1 MVHATYADHVSGS
14 LSQQLKETT
23 MRLLSESTAARAS
36 APGVRNAL
44 TILLIFDL
52 AYFINAMD
60 RQVFPVI
67 LPDVRDALGVTSSQ
81 VGLLA
86 TIFTLGMGL
95 AGIPAGYLT
104 DRWGRKNMILA
115 GLVVFSV
122 TTALQAVAFGWF
134 DMAAYRVISGIGEGV
149 QNAALFAAAG
159 SYFHRNRGLAIGTL
173 SAAYGVGAF
182 TGPAVGQLLVE
193 LTGRWQTPLLVFGAC
208 GLVVFIVVAVGVPR
222 AAAEYGANTETADRA
237 EEMVVVVSDRLFNRA
252 VVCAAIAAAGAGF
265 ALNAWLGLYP
275 TFLRTSHGFTPSQAS
290 LTASMFGIGA
300 LAAIFAGY
308 LADRISQ
315 RLLNVIG
322 LAGLMVTGVLIFA
335 TSTPQSVQMVLTLLM
350 GVSFTGVI
358 YTNTSALLQRSV
370 APALVGRAQ
379 GVFLASLYIPASV
392 SGYVFA
398 GLVDSVGWTVG
409 GIVVIVV
416 PCVIGLLGM
425 AALGPHTTSVIRA

>member
-1 MVHATYADHVSGS
+1 MRPLAEPAAPPVPPLGGS
-14 LSQQLKETT
+14 
-23 MRLLSESTAARAS
+23 RI
-36 APGVRNAL
+36 RNGL
-44 TILLIFDL
+44 TILLILDL

-67 LPDVRDALGVTSSQ
+67 LPDVREALGVTSSQ

-115 GLVVFSV
+115 GLVLFSV
-122 TTALQAVAFGWF
+122 TTALQAVAVSWF
-134 DMAAYRVISGIGEGV
+134 DMAAYRVVSGIGEGI

-173 SAAYGVGAF
+173 AAAYGVGAF

-193 LTGRWQTPLLVFGAC
+193 VTGRWQTPLMVFGLF
-208 GLVVFIVVAVGVPR
+208 GVVVVVVVAFGVPR
-222 AAAEYGANTETADRA
+222 AAAEYGADTKDVARA
-237 EEMVVVVSDRLFNRA
+237 GEMGVVASDRLFNRA
-252 VVCAAIAAAGAGF
+252 VVCAAVAAAGAGF

-275 TFLRTSHGFTPSQAS
+275 TFLRTAHGFTPSQAS
-290 LTASMFGIGA
+290 VTASMFGVGA
-300 LAAIFAGY
+300 LAAIFGGY
-308 LADRISQ
+308 LADRTSQ
-315 RLLNVIG
+315 RMLNVIG
-322 LAGLMVTGVLIFA
+322 LTGLMVTGVVIFS
-335 TSTPQSVQMVLTLLM
+335 TSAPQGVQMLLTLFM

-358 YTNTSALLQRSV
+358 YTNTSALMQRNV

-398 GLVDSVGWTVG
+398 RLVDVVGWTAG
-409 GIVVIVV
+409 GALVIVI
-416 PCVIGLLGM
+416 PCVTGLLGM
-425 AALGPHTTSVIRA
+425 AALGRPRPVTALQA

>member
-1 MVHATYADHVSGS
+1 MRPLADPAAPPIP
-14 LSQQLKETT
+14 
-23 MRLLSESTAARAS
+23 RLAGPRI
-36 APGVRNAL
+36 RNGLA
-44 TILLIFDL
+44 ILLILDL

-67 LPDVRDALGVTSSQ
+67 LPDVREALGVTSSQ

-115 GLVVFSV
+115 GLVLFSV
-122 TTALQAVAFGWF
+122 TTALQAVAVTWF
-134 DMAAYRVISGIGEGV
+134 DMAAYRVVSGIGEGI

-173 SAAYGVGAF
+173 AAAYGVGAF

-193 LTGRWQTPLLVFGAC
+193 LTGRWQTPLLVFGLC
-208 GLVVFIVVAVGVPR
+208 GVVVFVAVAFGVPR
-222 AAAEYGANTETADRA
+222 AAAEYGADTKDVARA
-237 EEMVVVVSDRLFNRA
+237 GEMGVVASDRLFNRA
-252 VVCAAIAAAGAGF
+252 VVCAAVAAAGAGF

-275 TFLRTSHGFTPSQAS
+275 TFLRTAHGFTPSQAS
-290 LTASMFGIGA
+290 VTASMFGVGA
-300 LAAIFAGY
+300 LAAIFGGY
-308 LADRISQ
+308 LADRTSQ
-315 RLLNVIG
+315 RMLNVIG
-322 LAGLMVTGVLIFA
+322 LTGLMVTGVLIFS
-335 TSTPQSVQMVLTLLM
+335 TSAPQGVQMLLTLFM

-358 YTNTSALLQRSV
+358 YTNTSALMQRNV

-398 GLVDSVGWTVG
+398 RLVDAVGWTTG
-409 GIVVIVV
+409 GALVIVI

-425 AALGPHTTSVIRA
+425 AALGGRRRR

>member
-1 MVHATYADHVSGS
+1 MRPLADPAAPP
-14 LSQQLKETT
+14 TP
-23 MRLLSESTAARAS
+23 RLAGPRI
-36 APGVRNAL
+36 RNGLA
-44 TILLIFDL
+44 ILLILDL

-67 LPDVRDALGVTSSQ
+67 LPDVREALGVTSSQ

-104 DRWGRKNMILA
+104 DRWGRKNMILG
-115 GLVVFSV
+115 GLVLFSV
-122 TTALQAVAFGWF
+122 TTALQAVAVTWF

-173 SAAYGVGAF
+173 AAAYGVGAF
-182 TGPAVGQLLVE
+182 TGPAVGQLLVD
-193 LTGRWQTPLLVFGAC
+193 LTGRWQTPLLVFGLFGA
-208 GLVVFIVVAVGVPR
+208 VVVVAVAFGVPR
-222 AAAEYGANTETADRA
+222 EAAEYGADTKDVARA
-237 EEMVVVVSDRLFNRA
+237 GEMGVVASDRLFNRA

-275 TFLRTSHGFTPSQAS
+275 TFLRTAHGFTPSQAS
-290 LTASMFGIGA
+290 VTASMFGVGA
-300 LAAIFAGY
+300 LAAIFGGY
-308 LADRISQ
+308 LADRTSQ
-315 RLLNVIG
+315 RMLNVIG
-322 LAGLMVTGVLIFA
+322 LTGLMVTGVLIFS
-335 TSTPQSVQMVLTLLM
+335 TSASQGVQMLLTLFM

-358 YTNTSALLQRSV
+358 YTNTSALMQRNV

-398 GLVDSVGWTVG
+398 RLVDVVGWTVG
-409 GIVVIVV
+409 GALVIVI
-416 PCVIGLLGM
+416 PCVTGLLGM
-425 AALGPHTTSVIRA
+425 AALGRPRPTALQA

>member
-1 MVHATYADHVSGS
+1 
-14 LSQQLKETT
+14 
-23 MRLLSESTAARAS
+23 MRPTAEPA
-36 APGVRNAL
+36 APPIPPLAGPRIRNGL
-44 TILLIFDL
+44 TILLILDL
-52 AYFINAMD
+52 AYFLNAMD

-67 LPDVRDALGVTSSQ
+67 LPDVREALGVTSSQ

-115 GLVVFSV
+115 GLVLFSV
-122 TTALQAVAFGWF
+122 TTALQAVAVSWF
-134 DMAAYRVISGIGEGV
+134 DMAAYRVISGIGEGI

-173 SAAYGVGAF
+173 AAAYGIGAF

-193 LTGRWQTPLLVFGAC
+193 VTGRWQTPLMVFGVF
-208 GLVVFIVVAVGVPR
+208 GVVVFIAVAFGVPR
-222 AAAEYGANTETADRA
+222 AAAEYGADTKDVARA
-237 EEMVVVVSDRLFNRA
+237 GEMGVVASDRLFNRA
-252 VVCAAIAAAGAGF
+252 VVCAAVAAAGAGF

-275 TFLRTSHGFTPSQAS
+275 TFLRTAHGFTPSQAS
-290 LTASMFGIGA
+290 VTASMFGVGA
-300 LAAIFAGY
+300 LAAIFGGY
-308 LADRISQ
+308 LADRTSQ
-315 RLLNVIG
+315 RMLNVIG
-322 LAGLMVTGVLIFA
+322 LSGLMVTGVLIFS
-335 TSTPQSVQMVLTLLM
+335 TSAPQGMQMLLTLFM

-358 YTNTSALLQRSV
+358 YTNTSALMQRNV

-398 GLVDSVGWTVG
+398 RLVDVVGWTAG
-409 GIVVIVV
+409 GALVIVI
-416 PCVIGLLGM
+416 PCVTGLLGM
-425 AALGPHTTSVIRA
+425 AALGRPRPVAAVQA

>member
-1 MVHATYADHVSGS
+1 
-14 LSQQLKETT
+14 
-23 MRLLSESTAARAS
+23 MRPTAEPA
-36 APGVRNAL
+36 APPIPPLAGPRIRNGL
-44 TILLIFDL
+44 TILLILDL
-52 AYFINAMD
+52 AYFLNAMD

-67 LPDVRDALGVTSSQ
+67 LPDVREALGVTSSQ

-115 GLVVFSV
+115 GLVLFSV
-122 TTALQAVAFGWF
+122 TTALQAVAVSWF
-134 DMAAYRVISGIGEGV
+134 DMAAYRVISGIGEGI

-173 SAAYGVGAF
+173 AAAYGIGAF

-193 LTGRWQTPLLVFGAC
+193 VTGRWQTPLLVFGVFGA
-208 GLVVFIVVAVGVPR
+208 VVFIAVAFGVPR
-222 AAAEYGANTETADRA
+222 AAAEYGADTKDVARA
-237 EEMVVVVSDRLFNRA
+237 GEMGVVASDRLFNRA
-252 VVCAAIAAAGAGF
+252 VVCAAVAAAGAGF

-275 TFLRTSHGFTPSQAS
+275 TFLRTAHGFTPSQAS
-290 LTASMFGIGA
+290 VTASMFGVGA
-300 LAAIFAGY
+300 LAAIFGGY
-308 LADRISQ
+308 LADRTSQ
-315 RLLNVIG
+315 RMLNVIG
-322 LAGLMVTGVLIFA
+322 LTGLMVTGVLIFS
-335 TSTPQSVQMVLTLLM
+335 TSAPQGVQMLLTLFM

-358 YTNTSALLQRSV
+358 YTNTSALMQRNV

-398 GLVDSVGWTVG
+398 RLVDVVGWTAG
-409 GIVVIVV
+409 GALVIVI
-416 PCVIGLLGM
+416 PCVTGLLGI
-425 AALGPHTTSVIRA
+425 AALGRPRPVAAVQA

>member
-1 MVHATYADHVSGS
+1 MRPPAELAAPPISPLAGSGI
-14 LSQQLKETT
+14 
-23 MRLLSESTAARAS
+23 
-36 APGVRNAL
+36 RNGL
-44 TILLIFDL
+44 TILLILDL
-52 AYFINAMD
+52 AYFLNAMD

-67 LPDVRDALGVTSSQ
+67 LPDVREALGVTSSQ

-115 GLVVFSV
+115 GLILFSV
-122 TTALQAVAFGWF
+122 TTALQAVAVNWF

-173 SAAYGVGAF
+173 AAAYGAGAF

-193 LTGRWQTPLLVFGAC
+193 LTGRWQTPLVVFGVF
-208 GLVVFIVVAVGVPR
+208 GVVVFVAVAFGVPR
-222 AAAEYGANTETADRA
+222 AVAEYGADTKDAVSA
-237 EEMVVVVSDRLFNRA
+237 GEMGVVASDRLFNRA

-275 TFLRTSHGFTPSQAS
+275 TFLRTAHGFTPAQAS
-290 LTASMFGIGA
+290 VTASMFGVGA
-300 LAAIFAGY
+300 LAAIFGGY
-308 LADRISQ
+308 LADRTSQ
-315 RLLNVIG
+315 RMLNVIG
-322 LAGLMVTGVLIFA
+322 LTGLMVTGVLIFS
-335 TSTPQSVQMVLTLLM
+335 TSAPQGVHMLLTLFM

-358 YTNTSALLQRSV
+358 YTNTSALMQRNV

-398 GLVDSVGWTVG
+398 RLVDVVGWTIG
-409 GIVVIVV
+409 GALVIVI
-416 PCVIGLLGM
+416 PCVTGLLGM
-425 AALGPHTTSVIRA
+425 AALGRPRPVEHV

>member
-1 MVHATYADHVSGS
+1 
-14 LSQQLKETT
+14 
-23 MRLLSESTAARAS
+23 MRPTAQPA
-36 APGVRNAL
+36 APPIPPLAGPRIRNGL
-44 TILLIFDL
+44 TILLILDL
-52 AYFINAMD
+52 AYFLNAMD

-67 LPDVRDALGVTSSQ
+67 LPDVREALGVTSSQ

-115 GLVVFSV
+115 GLVLFSV
-122 TTALQAVAFGWF
+122 TTALQAVAVSWF
-134 DMAAYRVISGIGEGV
+134 DMAAYRVISGIGEGI

-173 SAAYGVGAF
+173 AAAYGIGAF

-193 LTGRWQTPLLVFGAC
+193 VTGRWQTPLLVFGVFGA
-208 GLVVFIVVAVGVPR
+208 VVFIAVAFGVPR
-222 AAAEYGANTETADRA
+222 AAAEYGADTKDVARA
-237 EEMVVVVSDRLFNRA
+237 GEMGVVASDRLFNRA
-252 VVCAAIAAAGAGF
+252 VVCAAVAAAGAGF

-275 TFLRTSHGFTPSQAS
+275 TFLRTAHGFTPSQAS
-290 LTASMFGIGA
+290 VTASMFGVGA
-300 LAAIFAGY
+300 LAAIFGGY
-308 LADRISQ
+308 LADRTSQ
-315 RLLNVIG
+315 RMLNVIG
-322 LAGLMVTGVLIFA
+322 LTGLMVTGVLIFS
-335 TSTPQSVQMVLTLLM
+335 TSAPQGVQMLLTLFM

-358 YTNTSALLQRSV
+358 YTNTSALMQRNV

-398 GLVDSVGWTVG
+398 RLVDVVGWTAG
-409 GIVVIVV
+409 GALVIVI
-416 PCVIGLLGM
+416 PCVTGLLGM
-425 AALGPHTTSVIRA
+425 AALGRPRPVAAVQA

>member
-1 MVHATYADHVSGS
+1 
-14 LSQQLKETT
+14 
-23 MRLLSESTAARAS
+23 MRPTAQPA
-36 APGVRNAL
+36 APPIPPLAGPRIRNGL
-44 TILLIFDL
+44 TILLILDL
-52 AYFINAMD
+52 AYFLNAMD

-67 LPDVRDALGVTSSQ
+67 LPDVREALGVTSSQ

-115 GLVVFSV
+115 GLVLFSV
-122 TTALQAVAFGWF
+122 TTALQAVAVSWF
-134 DMAAYRVISGIGEGV
+134 DMAAYRVISGIGEGI

-173 SAAYGVGAF
+173 AAAYGIGAF

-193 LTGRWQTPLLVFGAC
+193 VTGRWQTPLLVFGVFGA
-208 GLVVFIVVAVGVPR
+208 VVFIAVAFGVPR
-222 AAAEYGANTETADRA
+222 AAAEYGADTKDVARA
-237 EEMVVVVSDRLFNRA
+237 GEMGVVASDRLFNRA
-252 VVCAAIAAAGAGF
+252 VVCAAVAAAGAGF

-275 TFLRTSHGFTPSQAS
+275 TFLRTAHGFTPSQAS
-290 LTASMFGIGA
+290 VTASMFGVGA
-300 LAAIFAGY
+300 LAAIFGGY
-308 LADRISQ
+308 LADRTSQ
-315 RLLNVIG
+315 RMLNVIG
-322 LAGLMVTGVLIFA
+322 LTGLMVTGVLIFS
-335 TSTPQSVQMVLTLLM
+335 TSAPQGVQMLLTLFM

-358 YTNTSALLQRSV
+358 YTNTSALMQRNV

-398 GLVDSVGWTVG
+398 RLVDVVGWTAG
-409 GIVVIVV
+409 GALVIVI
-416 PCVIGLLGM
+416 PCVTGLLGI
-425 AALGPHTTSVIRA
+425 AALGRPRPVAAVQA

>member
-1 MVHATYADHVSGS
+1 
-14 LSQQLKETT
+14 
-23 MRLLSESTAARAS
+23 MRPTAEPA
-36 APGVRNAL
+36 APPIPPLAGPRIRNGL
-44 TILLIFDL
+44 TILLILDL
-52 AYFINAMD
+52 AYFLNAMD

-67 LPDVRDALGVTSSQ
+67 LPDVREALGVTSSQ

-115 GLVVFSV
+115 GLVLFSV
-122 TTALQAVAFGWF
+122 TTALQAVAVSWF
-134 DMAAYRVISGIGEGV
+134 DMAAYRVISGIGEGI

-173 SAAYGVGAF
+173 AAAYGIGAF

-193 LTGRWQTPLLVFGAC
+193 VTGRWQTPLLVFGVFGA
-208 GLVVFIVVAVGVPR
+208 VVFIAVAFGVPR
-222 AAAEYGANTETADRA
+222 AAAEYGADTKDVARA
-237 EEMVVVVSDRLFNRA
+237 GEMGVVASDRLFNRA
-252 VVCAAIAAAGAGF
+252 VVCAAVAAAGAGF

-275 TFLRTSHGFTPSQAS
+275 TFLRTAHGFTPSQAS
-290 LTASMFGIGA
+290 VTASMFGVGA
-300 LAAIFAGY
+300 LAAIFGGY
-308 LADRISQ
+308 LADRTSQ
-315 RLLNVIG
+315 RILNVIG
-322 LAGLMVTGVLIFA
+322 LTGLMVTGVLIFS
-335 TSTPQSVQMVLTLLM
+335 TSAPQGVQMLLTLFM

-358 YTNTSALLQRSV
+358 YTNTSALMQRNV

-398 GLVDSVGWTVG
+398 RLVDVVGWTAG
-409 GIVVIVV
+409 GALVIVI
-416 PCVIGLLGM
+416 PCVTGLLGM
-425 AALGPHTTSVIRA
+425 AALGRPRQVAALQA

>member
-1 MVHATYADHVSGS
+1 
-14 LSQQLKETT
+14 
-23 MRLLSESTAARAS
+23 MRPTAQPA
-36 APGVRNAL
+36 APPIPPLAGPRIRNGL
-44 TILLIFDL
+44 TILLILDL
-52 AYFINAMD
+52 AYFLNAMD

-67 LPDVRDALGVTSSQ
+67 LPDVREALGVTSSQ

-115 GLVVFSV
+115 GLVLFSV
-122 TTALQAVAFGWF
+122 TTALQAVAVSWF
-134 DMAAYRVISGIGEGV
+134 DMAAYRVISGIGEGI

-173 SAAYGVGAF
+173 AAAYGVGAF

-193 LTGRWQTPLLVFGAC
+193 VTGRWQTPLMVFGVF
-208 GLVVFIVVAVGVPR
+208 GVVVFIAVAFGVPR
-222 AAAEYGANTETADRA
+222 AAAEYGADTMDVARA
-237 EEMVVVVSDRLFNRA
+237 GEMGVVASDRLFNRA
-252 VVCAAIAAAGAGF
+252 VVCAAVTAAGAGF

-275 TFLRTSHGFTPSQAS
+275 TFLRTAHGFTPSQAS
-290 LTASMFGIGA
+290 VTASMFGVGA
-300 LAAIFAGY
+300 LAAIFGGY
-308 LADRISQ
+308 LADRTSQ
-315 RLLNVIG
+315 RMLNVIG
-322 LAGLMVTGVLIFA
+322 LSGLMVTGVLIFS
-335 TSTPQSVQMVLTLLM
+335 TSAPQGMQMLLTLFM

-358 YTNTSALLQRSV
+358 YTNTSALMQRNV

-398 GLVDSVGWTVG
+398 RLVDVVGWTAG
-409 GIVVIVV
+409 GALVIVI
-416 PCVIGLLGM
+416 PCVTGLLGM
-425 AALGPHTTSVIRA
+425 AALGRPRQVAVLQA

>member
-1 MVHATYADHVSGS
+1 
-14 LSQQLKETT
+14 
-23 MRLLSESTAARAS
+23 MRPTAEPA
-36 APGVRNAL
+36 APPIPPLAGPRIRNGL
-44 TILLIFDL
+44 TILLILDL
-52 AYFINAMD
+52 AYFLNAMD

-67 LPDVRDALGVTSSQ
+67 LPDVREALGVTSSQ

-115 GLVVFSV
+115 GLVLFSV
-122 TTALQAVAFGWF
+122 TTALQAVAVSWF
-134 DMAAYRVISGIGEGV
+134 DMAAYRVISGIGEGI

-173 SAAYGVGAF
+173 AAAYGVGAF

-193 LTGRWQTPLLVFGAC
+193 VTGRWQTPLLVFGVFGA
-208 GLVVFIVVAVGVPR
+208 VVFIAVAFGVPR
-222 AAAEYGANTETADRA
+222 AAAEYGADTKDVARA
-237 EEMVVVVSDRLFNRA
+237 GEMGVVASDRLFNRA
-252 VVCAAIAAAGAGF
+252 VVCAAVAAAGAGF

-275 TFLRTSHGFTPSQAS
+275 TFLRTAHGFTPSQAS
-290 LTASMFGIGA
+290 VTASMFGVGA
-300 LAAIFAGY
+300 LAAIFGGY
-308 LADRISQ
+308 LADRTSQ
-315 RLLNVIG
+315 RMLNVIG
-322 LAGLMVTGVLIFA
+322 LSGLMVTGVLIFS
-335 TSTPQSVQMVLTLLM
+335 TSAPQGMQMLLTLFM

-358 YTNTSALLQRSV
+358 YTNTSALMQRNV

-398 GLVDSVGWTVG
+398 RLVDVVGWTAG
-409 GIVVIVV
+409 GALVIVI
-416 PCVIGLLGM
+416 PCVTGLLGM
-425 AALGPHTTSVIRA
+425 AALGRPRQVAALQA

>member
-1 MVHATYADHVSGS
+1 MRPLADPAAPPIP
-14 LSQQLKETT
+14 
-23 MRLLSESTAARAS
+23 RLAGPRI
-36 APGVRNAL
+36 RNGL
-44 TILLIFDL
+44 TILLILDL

-67 LPDVRDALGVTSSQ
+67 LPDVREALGVTSSQ

-115 GLVVFSV
+115 GLVLFSV
-122 TTALQAVAFGWF
+122 TTALQAVAVTWF
-134 DMAAYRVISGIGEGV
+134 DMAAYRVVSGIGEGI

-173 SAAYGVGAF
+173 AAAYGVGAF

-193 LTGRWQTPLLVFGAC
+193 VTGRWQMPLLVFGLF
-208 GLVVFIVVAVGVPR
+208 GVVVFVAVAFGVPR
-222 AAAEYGANTETADRA
+222 EAAEYGADTKDVARA
-237 EEMVVVVSDRLFNRA
+237 GEMGVVASDRLFNRA
-252 VVCAAIAAAGAGF
+252 VVCAAVAAAGAGF

-275 TFLRTSHGFTPSQAS
+275 TFLRTAHGFTPSQAS
-290 LTASMFGIGA
+290 VTASMFGVGA
-300 LAAIFAGY
+300 LAAIFGGY
-308 LADRISQ
+308 LADRTSQ
-315 RLLNVIG
+315 RMLNVIG
-322 LAGLMVTGVLIFA
+322 LTGLMVTGVLIFS
-335 TSTPQSVQMVLTLLM
+335 TSAPQGVQMLLTLFM

-358 YTNTSALLQRSV
+358 YTNTSALMQRNV

-398 GLVDSVGWTVG
+398 RLVDAVGWTVG
-409 GIVVIVV
+409 GALVIVI
-416 PCVIGLLGM
+416 PCVTGLLGM
-425 AALGPHTTSVIRA
+425 AALGRPRPVTALQA

>member
-1 MVHATYADHVSGS
+1 
-14 LSQQLKETT
+14 
-23 MRLLSESTAARAS
+23 MRPTAEPA
-36 APGVRNAL
+36 APPIPPLAGPRIRNGL
-44 TILLIFDL
+44 TILLILDL
-52 AYFINAMD
+52 AYFLNAMD

-67 LPDVRDALGVTSSQ
+67 LPDVREALGVTSSQ

-115 GLVVFSV
+115 GLVLFSV
-122 TTALQAVAFGWF
+122 TTALQAVAVSWF
-134 DMAAYRVISGIGEGV
+134 DMAAYRVISGIGEGI

-173 SAAYGVGAF
+173 AAAYGVGAF

-193 LTGRWQTPLLVFGAC
+193 VTGRWQTPLMVFGVF
-208 GLVVFIVVAVGVPR
+208 GVVVFIAVAFGVPR
-222 AAAEYGANTETADRA
+222 AAAEYGADTKDVARA
-237 EEMVVVVSDRLFNRA
+237 GEMGVVASDRLFNRA
-252 VVCAAIAAAGAGF
+252 VVCAAVAAAGAGF

-275 TFLRTSHGFTPSQAS
+275 TFLRTAHGFTPSQAS
-290 LTASMFGIGA
+290 VTASMFGVGA
-300 LAAIFAGY
+300 LAAIFGGY
-308 LADRISQ
+308 LADRTSQ
-315 RLLNVIG
+315 RMLNVIG
-322 LAGLMVTGVLIFA
+322 LTGLMVTGVLIFS
-335 TSTPQSVQMVLTLLM
+335 TSAPQGVQMLLTLFM

-358 YTNTSALLQRSV
+358 YTNTSALMQRNV

-398 GLVDSVGWTVG
+398 RLVDVVGWTAG
-409 GIVVIVV
+409 GALVIVI
-416 PCVIGLLGM
+416 PCVTGLLGI
-425 AALGPHTTSVIRA
+425 AALGRPRPVAAVQA

>member
-1 MVHATYADHVSGS
+1 
-14 LSQQLKETT
+14 
-23 MRLLSESTAARAS
+23 MRPTAEPA
-36 APGVRNAL
+36 APPIPPLAGPRIRNGL
-44 TILLIFDL
+44 TILLILDL
-52 AYFINAMD
+52 AYFLNAMD

-67 LPDVRDALGVTSSQ
+67 LPDVREALGVTSSQ

-115 GLVVFSV
+115 GLVLFSV
-122 TTALQAVAFGWF
+122 TTALQAVAVSWF
-134 DMAAYRVISGIGEGV
+134 DMAAYRVISGIGEGI

-173 SAAYGVGAF
+173 AAAYGIGAF

-193 LTGRWQTPLLVFGAC
+193 VTGRWQTPLLVFGVFGA
-208 GLVVFIVVAVGVPR
+208 VVFIAVAFGVPR
-222 AAAEYGANTETADRA
+222 AAAEYGADTKDVARA
-237 EEMVVVVSDRLFNRA
+237 GEMGVVASDRLFNRA
-252 VVCAAIAAAGAGF
+252 VVCAAVAAAGAGF

-275 TFLRTSHGFTPSQAS
+275 TFLRTAHGFTPSQAS
-290 LTASMFGIGA
+290 VTASMFGVGA
-300 LAAIFAGY
+300 LAAIFGGY
-308 LADRISQ
+308 LADRTSQ
-315 RLLNVIG
+315 RMLNVIG
-322 LAGLMVTGVLIFA
+322 LTGLMVTGVLIFS
-335 TSTPQSVQMVLTLLM
+335 TSAPQGVQMLLTLFM

-358 YTNTSALLQRSV
+358 YTNTSALMQRNV

-398 GLVDSVGWTVG
+398 RLVDVVGWTAG
-409 GIVVIVV
+409 GALVIVI
-416 PCVIGLLGM
+416 PCVTGLLGM
-425 AALGPHTTSVIRA
+425 AALGRPRQVAALQA

>member
-1 MVHATYADHVSGS
+1 
-14 LSQQLKETT
+14 
-23 MRLLSESTAARAS
+23 MRLLTEPLAQANSVPGVAR
-36 APGVRNAL
+36 VRNAL
-44 TILLIFDL
+44 TILLILDM

-67 LPDVRDALGVTSSQ
+67 LPDVRAALGATSGQ

-115 GLVVFSV
+115 GLVLFSV
-122 TTALQAVAFGWF
+122 TTALQAVAVSWF
-134 DMAAYRVISGIGEGV
+134 DMAAYRVISGVGEGI

-159 SYFHRNRGLAIGTL
+159 SYFHRHRGLAIGTL
-173 SAAYGVGAF
+173 TAAYGVGAF

-193 LTGRWQTPLLVFGAC
+193 ATGRWQTPLLVFGAC
-208 GLVVFIVVAVGVPR
+208 GLVVFVVVAVGVPR
-222 AAAEYGANTETADRA
+222 AAAEYGADAASAARA
-237 EEMVVVVSDRLFNRA
+237 GDMGVAASGRLFNRA

-275 TFLRTSHGFTPSQAS
+275 TFLRTAHGFTPSQAS
-290 LTASMFGIGA
+290 VTASMFGIGA

-315 RLLNVIG
+315 RLLNVLG
-322 LAGLMVTGVLIFA
+322 LSGLMVTGVLIFA
-335 TSTPQSVQMVLTLLM
+335 TSAPQGVQMLLTLFM
-350 GVSFTGVI
+350 GVSFTGVV
-358 YTNTSALLQRSV
+358 YTNTSALMQRSV
-370 APALVGRAQ
+370 SPALVGRAQ

-398 GLVDSVGWTVG
+398 GLVDAVGWTVG
-409 GIVVIVV
+409 GVLVIVI

-425 AALGPHTTSVIRA
+425 AALGGRNAVLATHA

>member
-1 MVHATYADHVSGS
+1 
-14 LSQQLKETT
+14 
-23 MRLLSESTAARAS
+23 MRPTAEPA
-36 APGVRNAL
+36 APPIPPLAGPRIRNGL
-44 TILLIFDL
+44 TILLILDL
-52 AYFINAMD
+52 AYFLNAMD

-67 LPDVRDALGVTSSQ
+67 LPDVREALGVTSSQ

-115 GLVVFSV
+115 GLVLFSV
-122 TTALQAVAFGWF
+122 TTALQAVAVSWF
-134 DMAAYRVISGIGEGV
+134 DMAAYRVISGIGEGI

-173 SAAYGVGAF
+173 AAAYGIGAF

-193 LTGRWQTPLLVFGAC
+193 VTGRWQTPLLVFGVFGA
-208 GLVVFIVVAVGVPR
+208 VVFIAVAFGVPR
-222 AAAEYGANTETADRA
+222 AAAEYGADTKDVARA
-237 EEMVVVVSDRLFNRA
+237 GEMGVVASDRLFNRA
-252 VVCAAIAAAGAGF
+252 VVCAAVAAAGAGF

-275 TFLRTSHGFTPSQAS
+275 TFLRTAHGFTPSQAS
-290 LTASMFGIGA
+290 VTASMFGVGA
-300 LAAIFAGY
+300 LAAIFGGY
-308 LADRISQ
+308 LADRTSQ
-315 RLLNVIG
+315 RMLNVIG
-322 LAGLMVTGVLIFA
+322 LTGLMVTGVLIFS
-335 TSTPQSVQMVLTLLM
+335 TSAPQGVQMLLTLFM

-358 YTNTSALLQRSV
+358 YTNTSALMQRNV

-398 GLVDSVGWTVG
+398 RLVDVVGWTAG
-409 GIVVIVV
+409 GALVIVI
-416 PCVIGLLGM
+416 PCVTGLLGM
-425 AALGPHTTSVIRA
+425 AALGRPRPVAAVQA

>member
-1 MVHATYADHVSGS
+1 
-14 LSQQLKETT
+14 
-23 MRLLSESTAARAS
+23 MRPTAEPA
-36 APGVRNAL
+36 APPIPPLAGPRIRNGL
-44 TILLIFDL
+44 TILLILDL
-52 AYFINAMD
+52 AYFLNAMD

-67 LPDVRDALGVTSSQ
+67 LPDVREALGVTSSQ

-115 GLVVFSV
+115 GLVLFSV
-122 TTALQAVAFGWF
+122 TTALQAVAVSWF
-134 DMAAYRVISGIGEGV
+134 DMAAYRVISGIGEGI

-173 SAAYGVGAF
+173 AAAYGVGAF

-193 LTGRWQTPLLVFGAC
+193 VTGRWQTPLMVFGVF
-208 GLVVFIVVAVGVPR
+208 GVVVFIAVAFGVPR
-222 AAAEYGANTETADRA
+222 AAAEYGADTKDVARA
-237 EEMVVVVSDRLFNRA
+237 GEMGVVASDRLFNRA
-252 VVCAAIAAAGAGF
+252 VVCAAVAAAGAGF

-275 TFLRTSHGFTPSQAS
+275 TFLRTAHGFTPSQAS
-290 LTASMFGIGA
+290 VTASMFGVGA
-300 LAAIFAGY
+300 LAAIFGGY
-308 LADRISQ
+308 LADRTSQ
-315 RLLNVIG
+315 RMLNVIG
-322 LAGLMVTGVLIFA
+322 LSGLMVTGVLIFS
-335 TSTPQSVQMVLTLLM
+335 TSAPQGVQMLLTLFM

-358 YTNTSALLQRSV
+358 YTNTSALMQRNV

-398 GLVDSVGWTVG
+398 RLVDVVGWTAG
-409 GIVVIVV
+409 GALVIVI
-416 PCVIGLLGM
+416 PCVTGLLGM
-425 AALGPHTTSVIRA
+425 AALGRPRQVAVLQA

>member
-1 MVHATYADHVSGS
+1 
-14 LSQQLKETT
+14 
-23 MRLLSESTAARAS
+23 MRPTAQPA
-36 APGVRNAL
+36 APPIPPLAGPRIRNGL
-44 TILLIFDL
+44 TILLILDL
-52 AYFINAMD
+52 AYFLNAMD

-67 LPDVRDALGVTSSQ
+67 LPDVREALGVTSSQ

-115 GLVVFSV
+115 GLVLFSV
-122 TTALQAVAFGWF
+122 TTALQAVAVSWF
-134 DMAAYRVISGIGEGV
+134 DMAAYRVISGIGEGI

-173 SAAYGVGAF
+173 AAAYGVGAF

-193 LTGRWQTPLLVFGAC
+193 VTGRWQTPLMVFGVF
-208 GLVVFIVVAVGVPR
+208 GVVVFIAVAFGVPR
-222 AAAEYGANTETADRA
+222 AAAEYGADTMDVARA
-237 EEMVVVVSDRLFNRA
+237 GEMGVVASDRLFNRA
-252 VVCAAIAAAGAGF
+252 VVCAAVTAAGAGF

-275 TFLRTSHGFTPSQAS
+275 TFLRTAHGFTPSQAS
-290 LTASMFGIGA
+290 VTASMFGVGA
-300 LAAIFAGY
+300 LAAIFGGY
-308 LADRISQ
+308 LADRTSQ
-315 RLLNVIG
+315 RMLNVIG
-322 LAGLMVTGVLIFA
+322 LSGLMVTGVLIFS
-335 TSTPQSVQMVLTLLM
+335 TSAPQGVQMLLTLFM

-358 YTNTSALLQRSV
+358 YTNTSALMQRNV

-398 GLVDSVGWTVG
+398 RLVDVVGWTAG
-409 GIVVIVV
+409 GALVIVI
-416 PCVIGLLGM
+416 PCVTGLLGM
-425 AALGPHTTSVIRA
+425 AALGRPRQVAALQA

>member
-1 MVHATYADHVSGS
+1 
-14 LSQQLKETT
+14 
-23 MRLLSESTAARAS
+23 MRPTAEPA
-36 APGVRNAL
+36 APPIPPLAGPRIRNGL
-44 TILLIFDL
+44 TILLILDL
-52 AYFINAMD
+52 AYFLNALD

-67 LPDVRDALGVTSSQ
+67 LPDVREALGVTSSQ

-115 GLVVFSV
+115 GLVLFSV
-122 TTALQAVAFGWF
+122 TTALQAVAVSWF
-134 DMAAYRVISGIGEGV
+134 DMAAYRVISGIGEGI

-173 SAAYGVGAF
+173 AAAYGIGAF

-193 LTGRWQTPLLVFGAC
+193 VTGRWQTPLLVFGVFGA
-208 GLVVFIVVAVGVPR
+208 VVFIAVAFGVPR
-222 AAAEYGANTETADRA
+222 AAAEYGADTKDVARA
-237 EEMVVVVSDRLFNRA
+237 GEMGVVASDRLFNRA
-252 VVCAAIAAAGAGF
+252 VVCAAVAAAGAGF

-275 TFLRTSHGFTPSQAS
+275 TFLRTAHGFTPSQAS
-290 LTASMFGIGA
+290 VTASMFGVGA
-300 LAAIFAGY
+300 LAAIFGGY
-308 LADRISQ
+308 LADRTSQ
-315 RLLNVIG
+315 RMLNVIG
-322 LAGLMVTGVLIFA
+322 LTGLMVTGVLIFS
-335 TSTPQSVQMVLTLLM
+335 TSAPQGVQMLLTLFM

-358 YTNTSALLQRSV
+358 YTNTSALMQRNV

-398 GLVDSVGWTVG
+398 RLVDVVGWTAG
-409 GIVVIVV
+409 GALVIVI
-416 PCVIGLLGM
+416 PCVTGLLGM
-425 AALGPHTTSVIRA
+425 AALGRPRPVAAVQA

>member
-1 MVHATYADHVSGS
+1 
-14 LSQQLKETT
+14 
-23 MRLLSESTAARAS
+23 MRPTAEPA
-36 APGVRNAL
+36 APPIPPLAGPRIRNGL
-44 TILLIFDL
+44 TILLILDL
-52 AYFINAMD
+52 AYFLNAMD

-67 LPDVRDALGVTSSQ
+67 LPDVREALGVTSSQ

-115 GLVVFSV
+115 GLVLFSV
-122 TTALQAVAFGWF
+122 TTALQAVAVSWF
-134 DMAAYRVISGIGEGV
+134 DMAAYRVISGIGEGI

-173 SAAYGVGAF
+173 AAAYGIGAF

-193 LTGRWQTPLLVFGAC
+193 VTGRWQTPLLAFGVFGA
-208 GLVVFIVVAVGVPR
+208 VVFIAVAFGVPR
-222 AAAEYGANTETADRA
+222 AAAEYGADTKDVARA
-237 EEMVVVVSDRLFNRA
+237 GEMGVVASDRLFNRA
-252 VVCAAIAAAGAGF
+252 VVCAAVAAAGAGF

-275 TFLRTSHGFTPSQAS
+275 TFLRTAHGFTPSQAS
-290 LTASMFGIGA
+290 VTASMFGVGA
-300 LAAIFAGY
+300 LAAIFGGY
-308 LADRISQ
+308 LADRTSQ
-315 RLLNVIG
+315 RMLNVIG
-322 LAGLMVTGVLIFA
+322 LTGLMVTGVLIFS
-335 TSTPQSVQMVLTLLM
+335 TSAPQGVQMLLTLFM

-358 YTNTSALLQRSV
+358 YTNTSALMQRNV

-398 GLVDSVGWTVG
+398 RLVDVVGWTAG
-409 GIVVIVV
+409 GALVIVI
-416 PCVIGLLGM
+416 PCVTGLLGI
-425 AALGPHTTSVIRA
+425 AALGRPRPVAAVQA

>member
-1 MVHATYADHVSGS
+1 MRPLADPAAPPIP
-14 LSQQLKETT
+14 
-23 MRLLSESTAARAS
+23 RLVG
-36 APGVRNAL
+36 PHIRNGLA
-44 TILLIFDL
+44 ILLILDL

-67 LPDVRDALGVTSSQ
+67 LPDVREALGVTSSQ

-115 GLVVFSV
+115 GLILFSV
-122 TTALQAVAFGWF
+122 TTALQAVAVTWF
-134 DMAAYRVISGIGEGV
+134 DMAAYRVVSGIGEGI

-193 LTGRWQTPLLVFGAC
+193 VTGRWQTPLLVFGLF
-208 GLVVFIVVAVGVPR
+208 GVVVFVAVAFGVPR
-222 AAAEYGANTETADRA
+222 EAAEYGADTKDVARA
-237 EEMVVVVSDRLFNRA
+237 GEMGVVASDRLFNRA
-252 VVCAAIAAAGAGF
+252 VVCAAVAAAGAGF

-275 TFLRTSHGFTPSQAS
+275 TFLRTAHGFTPSQAS
-290 LTASMFGIGA
+290 VTASMFGVGA
-300 LAAIFAGY
+300 LAAIFGGY
-308 LADRISQ
+308 LADRTSQ
-315 RLLNVIG
+315 RMLNVIG
-322 LAGLMVTGVLIFA
+322 LTGLMVTGVLIFS
-335 TSTPQSVQMVLTLLM
+335 TSAPQGVQMLLTLFM

-358 YTNTSALLQRSV
+358 YTNTSALMQRNV

-398 GLVDSVGWTVG
+398 RLVDAVGWTAG
-409 GIVVIVV
+409 GALVIVI
-416 PCVIGLLGM
+416 PCVTGLLGM
-425 AALGPHTTSVIRA
+425 AALGRPRPAALQA

>member
-1 MVHATYADHVSGS
+1 
-14 LSQQLKETT
+14 
-23 MRLLSESTAARAS
+23 MRPTAQPA
-36 APGVRNAL
+36 APPIPPLAGPRIRNGL
-44 TILLIFDL
+44 TILLILDL
-52 AYFINAMD
+52 AYFLNAMD

-67 LPDVRDALGVTSSQ
+67 LPDVREALGVTSSQ

-115 GLVVFSV
+115 GLVLFSV
-122 TTALQAVAFGWF
+122 TTALQAVAVSWF
-134 DMAAYRVISGIGEGV
+134 DMAAYRVISGIGEGI

-173 SAAYGVGAF
+173 AAAYGIGAF

-193 LTGRWQTPLLVFGAC
+193 VTGRWQTPLVVFGVFGA
-208 GLVVFIVVAVGVPR
+208 VVFIAVAFGVPR
-222 AAAEYGANTETADRA
+222 AAAEYGADTKDVARA
-237 EEMVVVVSDRLFNRA
+237 GEMGVVASDRLFNRA
-252 VVCAAIAAAGAGF
+252 VVCAAVAAAGAGF

-275 TFLRTSHGFTPSQAS
+275 TFLRTAHGFTPSQAS
-290 LTASMFGIGA
+290 VTASMFGVGA
-300 LAAIFAGY
+300 LAAIFGGY
-308 LADRISQ
+308 LADRTSQ
-315 RLLNVIG
+315 RMLNVIG
-322 LAGLMVTGVLIFA
+322 LTGLMVTGVLIFS
-335 TSTPQSVQMVLTLLM
+335 TSAPQGVQMLLTLFM

-358 YTNTSALLQRSV
+358 YTNTSALMQRNV

-398 GLVDSVGWTVG
+398 RLVDVVGWTAG
-409 GIVVIVV
+409 GALVIVI
-416 PCVIGLLGM
+416 PCVTGLLGM
-425 AALGPHTTSVIRA
+425 AALGRPRPVAAVQA

>member
-1 MVHATYADHVSGS
+1 
-14 LSQQLKETT
+14 
-23 MRLLSESTAARAS
+23 MRPTAEPA
-36 APGVRNAL
+36 APPIPPLAGPRIRNGL
-44 TILLIFDL
+44 TILLILDL
-52 AYFINAMD
+52 AYFLNALD

-67 LPDVRDALGVTSSQ
+67 LPDVREALGVTSSQ

-115 GLVVFSV
+115 GLVLFSV
-122 TTALQAVAFGWF
+122 TTALQAVAVSWF
-134 DMAAYRVISGIGEGV
+134 DMAAYRVISGIGEGI

-173 SAAYGVGAF
+173 AAAYGIGAF

-193 LTGRWQTPLLVFGAC
+193 VTGRWQTPLLVFGVFGA
-208 GLVVFIVVAVGVPR
+208 VVFIAVAFGVPR
-222 AAAEYGANTETADRA
+222 AAAEYGADTKDVARA
-237 EEMVVVVSDRLFNRA
+237 GEMGVVASDRLFNRA
-252 VVCAAIAAAGAGF
+252 VVCAAVAAAGAGF

-275 TFLRTSHGFTPSQAS
+275 TFLRTAHGFTPSQAS
-290 LTASMFGIGA
+290 VTASMFGVGA
-300 LAAIFAGY
+300 LAAIFGGY
-308 LADRISQ
+308 LADRTSQ
-315 RLLNVIG
+315 RMLNVIG
-322 LAGLMVTGVLIFA
+322 LTGLMVTGVLIFS
-335 TSTPQSVQMVLTLLM
+335 TSAPQGAQMLLTLFM

-358 YTNTSALLQRSV
+358 YTNTSALMQRNV

-398 GLVDSVGWTVG
+398 RLVDVVGWTAG
-409 GIVVIVV
+409 GALVIVI
-416 PCVIGLLGM
+416 PCVTGLLGM
-425 AALGPHTTSVIRA
+425 AALGRPRPVAAVQA

>member
-1 MVHATYADHVSGS
+1 
-14 LSQQLKETT
+14 
-23 MRLLSESTAARAS
+23 MRPTAEPA
-36 APGVRNAL
+36 APPIPPLAGPRIRNGL
-44 TILLIFDL
+44 TILLILDL
-52 AYFINAMD
+52 AYFLNAMD

-67 LPDVRDALGVTSSQ
+67 LPDVREALGVTSSQ

-115 GLVVFSV
+115 GLVLFSV
-122 TTALQAVAFGWF
+122 TTALQAVAVSWF
-134 DMAAYRVISGIGEGV
+134 DMAAYRVISGIGEGI

-173 SAAYGVGAF
+173 AAAYGIGAF

-193 LTGRWQTPLLVFGAC
+193 VTGRWQTPLLVFGVFGA
-208 GLVVFIVVAVGVPR
+208 VVFIAVAFGVPR
-222 AAAEYGANTETADRA
+222 AAAEYGADTKDVARA
-237 EEMVVVVSDRLFNRA
+237 GEMGVVASDRLFNRA
-252 VVCAAIAAAGAGF
+252 VVCAAVAAAGAGF

-275 TFLRTSHGFTPSQAS
+275 TFLRTAHGFTPSQAS
-290 LTASMFGIGA
+290 VTASMFGVGA
-300 LAAIFAGY
+300 LAAIFGGY
-308 LADRISQ
+308 LADRTSQ
-315 RLLNVIG
+315 RMLNVIG
-322 LAGLMVTGVLIFA
+322 LTGLMVTGVLIFS
-335 TSTPQSVQMVLTLLM
+335 TSAPQGMQMLLTLFM

-358 YTNTSALLQRSV
+358 YTNTSALMQRNV

-398 GLVDSVGWTVG
+398 RLVDVVGWTAG
-409 GIVVIVV
+409 GALVIVI
-416 PCVIGLLGM
+416 PCVTGLLGM
-425 AALGPHTTSVIRA
+425 AALGRPRPVAAVQA

>member
-1 MVHATYADHVSGS
+1 
-14 LSQQLKETT
+14 
-23 MRLLSESTAARAS
+23 MRPTAEPA
-36 APGVRNAL
+36 APPIPPLAGPRIRNGL
-44 TILLIFDL
+44 TILLILDL
-52 AYFINAMD
+52 AYFLNAMD

-67 LPDVRDALGVTSSQ
+67 LPDVREALGVTSSQ

-115 GLVVFSV
+115 GLVLFSV
-122 TTALQAVAFGWF
+122 TTALQAVAVSWF
-134 DMAAYRVISGIGEGV
+134 DMAAYRVISGIGEGI

-173 SAAYGVGAF
+173 AAAYGIGAF

-193 LTGRWQTPLLVFGAC
+193 VTGRWQTPLLVFGVFGA
-208 GLVVFIVVAVGVPR
+208 VVFIAVAFGVPR
-222 AAAEYGANTETADRA
+222 AAAEYGADTKDVARA
-237 EEMVVVVSDRLFNRA
+237 GEMGVVASDRLFNRA
-252 VVCAAIAAAGAGF
+252 VVCAAVAAAGAGF

-275 TFLRTSHGFTPSQAS
+275 TFLRTAHGFTPSQAS
-290 LTASMFGIGA
+290 VTASMFGVGA
-300 LAAIFAGY
+300 LAAIFGGY
-308 LADRISQ
+308 LADRTSQ
-315 RLLNVIG
+315 RMLNVIG
-322 LAGLMVTGVLIFA
+322 LSGLMVTGVLIFS
-335 TSTPQSVQMVLTLLM
+335 TSAPQGVQMLLTLFM

-358 YTNTSALLQRSV
+358 YTNTSALMQRNV

-398 GLVDSVGWTVG
+398 RLVDVVGWTAG
-409 GIVVIVV
+409 GALVIVI
-416 PCVIGLLGM
+416 PCVTGLLGM
-425 AALGPHTTSVIRA
+425 AALGRPRQVAVLQA

>member
-1 MVHATYADHVSGS
+1 
-14 LSQQLKETT
+14 
-23 MRLLSESTAARAS
+23 MRPTAEPA
-36 APGVRNAL
+36 APPIPPLAGPRIRNGL
-44 TILLIFDL
+44 TILLILDL
-52 AYFINAMD
+52 AYFLNAMD

-67 LPDVRDALGVTSSQ
+67 LPDVREALGVTSSQ

-115 GLVVFSV
+115 GLVLFSV
-122 TTALQAVAFGWF
+122 TTALQAVAVSWF
-134 DMAAYRVISGIGEGV
+134 DMAAYRVISGIGEGI

-173 SAAYGVGAF
+173 AAAYGVGAF

-193 LTGRWQTPLLVFGAC
+193 VTGRWQTPLMVFGVF
-208 GLVVFIVVAVGVPR
+208 GVVVFIAVAFGVPR
-222 AAAEYGANTETADRA
+222 AAAEYGADTMDVARA
-237 EEMVVVVSDRLFNRA
+237 GEMGVVASDRLFNRA
-252 VVCAAIAAAGAGF
+252 VVCAAVTAAGAGF

-275 TFLRTSHGFTPSQAS
+275 TFLRTAHGFTPSQAS
-290 LTASMFGIGA
+290 VTASMFGVGA
-300 LAAIFAGY
+300 LAAIFGGY
-308 LADRISQ
+308 LADQTSQ
-315 RLLNVIG
+315 RMLNVIG
-322 LAGLMVTGVLIFA
+322 LSGLMVTGVLIFS
-335 TSTPQSVQMVLTLLM
+335 TSAPQGVQMLLTLFM

-358 YTNTSALLQRSV
+358 YTNTSALMQRNV

-398 GLVDSVGWTVG
+398 RLVDVVGWTAG
-409 GIVVIVV
+409 GALVIVI
-416 PCVIGLLGM
+416 PCVTGLLGM
-425 AALGPHTTSVIRA
+425 AALGRPRPVAAVQA

>member
-1 MVHATYADHVSGS
+1 MRPLAESAAPPNPPLAGS
-14 LSQQLKETT
+14 
-23 MRLLSESTAARAS
+23 RI
-36 APGVRNAL
+36 RNGL
-44 TILLIFDL
+44 TILLILDL

-67 LPDVRDALGVTSSQ
+67 LPDVREALGVTSSQ

-115 GLVVFSV
+115 GLVLFSV
-122 TTALQAVAFGWF
+122 TTALQSVAVSWF
-134 DMAAYRVISGIGEGV
+134 DMAAYRVISGIGEGI

-173 SAAYGVGAF
+173 AAAYGVGAF

-193 LTGRWQTPLLVFGAC
+193 LTGRWQTPLLVFGLF
-208 GLVVFIVVAVGVPR
+208 GVVVFIAVAFGVPR
-222 AAAEYGANTETADRA
+222 AAAEYGADTKDLARA
-237 EEMVVVVSDRLFNRA
+237 GEMGVVASDRLFNRA
-252 VVCAAIAAAGAGF
+252 VVCAAVAAAGAGF

-275 TFLRTSHGFTPSQAS
+275 TFLRTAHGFTPSQAS
-290 LTASMFGIGA
+290 VTASMFGVGA
-300 LAAIFAGY
+300 LAAIFGGY
-308 LADRISQ
+308 LADRTSQ
-315 RLLNVIG
+315 RMLNVIG
-322 LAGLMVTGVLIFA
+322 LTGLMVTGVLIFS
-335 TSTPQSVQMVLTLLM
+335 TSAPQGVQMLLTLFM

-358 YTNTSALLQRSV
+358 YTNTSALMQRNV

-398 GLVDSVGWTVG
+398 RLVDVVGWTVG
-409 GIVVIVV
+409 GALVIVI
-416 PCVIGLLGM
+416 PCVTGLLGM
-425 AALGPHTTSVIRA
+425 AALGRPRPVAALQA

>member
-1 MVHATYADHVSGS
+1 MRPLADPAAVPIP
-14 LSQQLKETT
+14 
-23 MRLLSESTAARAS
+23 RLAGPRIRDGLA
-36 APGVRNAL
+36 
-44 TILLIFDL
+44 ILLILDL

-67 LPDVRDALGVTSSQ
+67 LPDVREALGVTSSQ

-115 GLVVFSV
+115 GLVLFSV
-122 TTALQAVAFGWF
+122 TTALQAVAVTWF
-134 DMAAYRVISGIGEGV
+134 DMAAYRVISGVGEGI

-173 SAAYGVGAF
+173 AAAYGVGAF

-193 LTGRWQTPLLVFGAC
+193 ATGRWQTPLLVFGVC
-208 GLVVFIVVAVGVPR
+208 GVVVFVAVAFGVPR
-222 AAAEYGANTETADRA
+222 AAAEYGADTKDEARA
-237 EEMVVVVSDRLFNRA
+237 GEMGVVASDRLFNRA
-252 VVCAAIAAAGAGF
+252 VVCAAVAAAGAGF

-275 TFLRTSHGFTPSQAS
+275 TFLRTAHGFTPSQAS
-290 LTASMFGIGA
+290 VTASMFGVGA
-300 LAAIFAGY
+300 LAAIFGGY
-308 LADRISQ
+308 LADRTSQ
-315 RLLNVIG
+315 RMLNVIG
-322 LAGLMVTGVLIFA
+322 LTGLMVTGVLIFS
-335 TSTPQSVQMVLTLLM
+335 TSAPQGVQMLLTLFM

-358 YTNTSALLQRSV
+358 YTNTSALMQRNV
-370 APALVGRAQ
+370 APSLVGRAQ

-398 GLVDSVGWTVG
+398 RLVDAVGWTTG
-409 GIVVIVV
+409 GALVIVI

-425 AALGPHTTSVIRA
+425 AALGGRRRS

>member
-1 MVHATYADHVSGS
+1 
-14 LSQQLKETT
+14 
-23 MRLLSESTAARAS
+23 MRPTAEPA
-36 APGVRNAL
+36 APPIPPLAGPRIRNGL
-44 TILLIFDL
+44 TILLILDL
-52 AYFINAMD
+52 AYFLNAMD

-67 LPDVRDALGVTSSQ
+67 LPDVREALGVTSSQ

-115 GLVVFSV
+115 GLVLFSV
-122 TTALQAVAFGWF
+122 TTALQAVAVSWF
-134 DMAAYRVISGIGEGV
+134 DMAAYRVISGIGEGI

-173 SAAYGVGAF
+173 AAAYGVGAF

-193 LTGRWQTPLLVFGAC
+193 VSGRWQTPLLVFGVF
-208 GLVVFIVVAVGVPR
+208 GVVVFIAVAFGVPR
-222 AAAEYGANTETADRA
+222 AAAEYGADSVDVARA
-237 EEMVVVVSDRLFNRA
+237 GEMGVVASDRLFNRA
-252 VVCAAIAAAGAGF
+252 VVCAAVTAAGAGF

-275 TFLRTSHGFTPSQAS
+275 TFLRTAHGFTPSQAS
-290 LTASMFGIGA
+290 VTASMFGVGA
-300 LAAIFAGY
+300 LAAIFGGY
-308 LADRISQ
+308 LADRTSQ
-315 RLLNVIG
+315 RMLNVIG
-322 LAGLMVTGVLIFA
+322 LSGLMVTGVLIFS
-335 TSTPQSVQMVLTLLM
+335 TSAPQGVQMLLTLFM

-358 YTNTSALLQRSV
+358 YTNTSALMQRNV

-398 GLVDSVGWTVG
+398 RLVDVVGWTAG
-409 GIVVIVV
+409 GALVIVI
-416 PCVIGLLGM
+416 PCVTGLLGM
-425 AALGPHTTSVIRA
+425 AALGRPRQVAALQA

>member
-1 MVHATYADHVSGS
+1 MRPLAESAAPPIPPLGGS
-14 LSQQLKETT
+14 
-23 MRLLSESTAARAS
+23 RI
-36 APGVRNAL
+36 RNGL
-44 TILLIFDL
+44 TILLILDL

-67 LPDVRDALGVTSSQ
+67 LPDVREALGVTSSQ

-115 GLVVFSV
+115 GLVLFSV
-122 TTALQAVAFGWF
+122 TTALQAFAMNWF
-134 DMAAYRVISGIGEGV
+134 DMAAYRVISGVGEGI

-173 SAAYGVGAF
+173 AAAYGVGAF

-193 LTGRWQTPLLVFGAC
+193 VTGRWQTPLLVFGLS
-208 GLVVFIVVAVGVPR
+208 GVVVFIAVAFGVPR
-222 AAAEYGANTETADRA
+222 AAAEYGADTKDVARA
-237 EEMVVVVSDRLFNRA
+237 GEMGVVASDRLFNRA
-252 VVCAAIAAAGAGF
+252 VVCAAVAAAGAGF

-275 TFLRTSHGFTPSQAS
+275 TFLRTAHGFTPSQAS
-290 LTASMFGIGA
+290 VTASMFGVGA
-300 LAAIFAGY
+300 LAAIFGGY
-308 LADRISQ
+308 LADRTSQ
-315 RLLNVIG
+315 RMLNVIG
-322 LAGLMVTGVLIFA
+322 LTGLMVTGVLIFS
-335 TSTPQSVQMVLTLLM
+335 TSAPQGVQMLLTLLM

-358 YTNTSALLQRSV
+358 YTNTSALMQRNV

-398 GLVDSVGWTVG
+398 RLVDVVGWTTG
-409 GIVVIVV
+409 GALVIVI
-416 PCVIGLLGM
+416 PCVTGLLGM
-425 AALGPHTTSVIRA
+425 AALGRPRPVAALQA

>member
-1 MVHATYADHVSGS
+1 MRPTAEPAAPPIPQLAGS
-14 LSQQLKETT
+14 
-23 MRLLSESTAARAS
+23 RI
-36 APGVRNAL
+36 RNGL
-44 TILLIFDL
+44 TILLILDL
-52 AYFINAMD
+52 AYFLNAMD

-67 LPDVRDALGVTSSQ
+67 LPDVREALGVTSSQ

-115 GLVVFSV
+115 GLVLFSV
-122 TTALQAVAFGWF
+122 TTALQAVAVSWF
-134 DMAAYRVISGIGEGV
+134 DMAAYRVISGIGEGI

-173 SAAYGVGAF
+173 AAAYGVGAF

-193 LTGRWQTPLLVFGAC
+193 VSGRWQTPLLVFGVF
-208 GLVVFIVVAVGVPR
+208 GVVVFIAVAFGVPR
-222 AAAEYGANTETADRA
+222 AAAEYGADTTDVARA
-237 EEMVVVVSDRLFNRA
+237 GEMGVVASDRLFNRA
-252 VVCAAIAAAGAGF
+252 VVCAAVAAAGAGF

-275 TFLRTSHGFTPSQAS
+275 TFLRTAHGFTPSQAS
-290 LTASMFGIGA
+290 VTASMFGVGA
-300 LAAIFAGY
+300 LAAIFGGY
-308 LADRISQ
+308 LADRTSQ
-315 RLLNVIG
+315 RMLNVIG
-322 LAGLMVTGVLIFA
+322 LTGLMVTGVLIFS
-335 TSTPQSVQMVLTLLM
+335 TSAPQGVQMLLTLFM

-358 YTNTSALLQRSV
+358 YTNTSALMQRNV

-398 GLVDSVGWTVG
+398 RLVDVVGWTAG
-409 GIVVIVV
+409 GALVIVI
-416 PCVIGLLGM
+416 PCVTGLLGM
-425 AALGPHTTSVIRA
+425 AALGRPRPVAALQA

>member
-1 MVHATYADHVSGS
+1 
-14 LSQQLKETT
+14 
-23 MRLLSESTAARAS
+23 MRPTAQPA
-36 APGVRNAL
+36 APPIPPLAGPRIRNGL
-44 TILLIFDL
+44 TILLILDL
-52 AYFINAMD
+52 AYFLNAMD

-67 LPDVRDALGVTSSQ
+67 LPDVREALGVTSSQ

-115 GLVVFSV
+115 GLVLFSV
-122 TTALQAVAFGWF
+122 TTALQAVAVSWF
-134 DMAAYRVISGIGEGV
+134 DMAAYRVISGIGEGI

-173 SAAYGVGAF
+173 AAAYGVGAF

-193 LTGRWQTPLLVFGAC
+193 VTGRWQTPLMVFGVF
-208 GLVVFIVVAVGVPR
+208 GVVVFIAVAFGVPR
-222 AAAEYGANTETADRA
+222 AAAEYGADTMDVARA
-237 EEMVVVVSDRLFNRA
+237 GEMGVVASDRLFNRA
-252 VVCAAIAAAGAGF
+252 VVCAAVTAAGAGF

-275 TFLRTSHGFTPSQAS
+275 TFLRTAHGFTPSQAS
-290 LTASMFGIGA
+290 VTASMFGVGA
-300 LAAIFAGY
+300 LAAIFGGY
-308 LADRISQ
+308 LADRTSQ
-315 RLLNVIG
+315 RMLNVIG
-322 LAGLMVTGVLIFA
+322 LSGLMVTGVLIFS
-335 TSTPQSVQMVLTLLM
+335 TSAPQGMQMLLTLFM

-358 YTNTSALLQRSV
+358 YTNTSALMQRNV

-398 GLVDSVGWTVG
+398 RLVDVVGWTAG
-409 GIVVIVV
+409 GALVIVI
-416 PCVIGLLGM
+416 PCVTGLLGM
-425 AALGPHTTSVIRA
+425 AALGRPRQVAALQA

>member
-1 MVHATYADHVSGS
+1 
-14 LSQQLKETT
+14 
-23 MRLLSESTAARAS
+23 MRPTAEPA
-36 APGVRNAL
+36 APPIPPLAGPRIRNGL
-44 TILLIFDL
+44 TILLILDL
-52 AYFINAMD
+52 AYFLNAMD

-67 LPDVRDALGVTSSQ
+67 LPDVREALGVTSSQ

-115 GLVVFSV
+115 GLVLFSV
-122 TTALQAVAFGWF
+122 TTALQAVAVSWF
-134 DMAAYRVISGIGEGV
+134 DMAAYRVISGIGEGI

-173 SAAYGVGAF
+173 AAAYGVGAF

-193 LTGRWQTPLLVFGAC
+193 VTGRWQTPLLVFGVFGA
-208 GLVVFIVVAVGVPR
+208 VVFIAVAFGVPR
-222 AAAEYGANTETADRA
+222 AAAEYGADTKDVARA
-237 EEMVVVVSDRLFNRA
+237 GEMGVVASDRLFNRA
-252 VVCAAIAAAGAGF
+252 VVCAAVAAAGAGF

-275 TFLRTSHGFTPSQAS
+275 TFLRTAHGFTPSQAS
-290 LTASMFGIGA
+290 VTASMFGVGA
-300 LAAIFAGY
+300 LAAIFGGY
-308 LADRISQ
+308 LADRTSQ
-315 RLLNVIG
+315 RMLNVIG
-322 LAGLMVTGVLIFA
+322 LTGLMVTGVLIFS
-335 TSTPQSVQMVLTLLM
+335 TSAPQGVQMLLTLFM

-358 YTNTSALLQRSV
+358 YTNTSALMQRNV

-398 GLVDSVGWTVG
+398 RLVDVVGWTAG
-409 GIVVIVV
+409 GALVIVI
-416 PCVIGLLGM
+416 PCVTGLLGM
-425 AALGPHTTSVIRA
+425 AALGRPRPVAAVQA

>member
-1 MVHATYADHVSGS
+1 
-14 LSQQLKETT
+14 
-23 MRLLSESTAARAS
+23 MRPLAEPAAPPIPRLAG
-36 APGVRNAL
+36 PRIRNGLA
-44 TILLIFDL
+44 ILLILDL

-67 LPDVRDALGVTSSQ
+67 LPDVREALGVTSSQ

-115 GLVVFSV
+115 GLVLFSV
-122 TTALQAVAFGWF
+122 TTALQAVAVTWF
-134 DMAAYRVISGIGEGV
+134 DMAAYRVVSGIGEGL

-173 SAAYGVGAF
+173 AAAYGVGAF
-182 TGPAVGQLLVE
+182 TGPAVGQLLVD
-193 LTGRWQTPLLVFGAC
+193 LTGRWQTPLLAFGLF
-208 GLVVFIVVAVGVPR
+208 GVVVFVAVAFGVPR
-222 AAAEYGANTETADRA
+222 AAAEYGADTKDVARA
-237 EEMVVVVSDRLFNRA
+237 GEMGVVASDRLFNRA
-252 VVCAAIAAAGAGF
+252 VVCAAVAAAGAGF

-275 TFLRTSHGFTPSQAS
+275 TFLRTAHGFTPSQAS
-290 LTASMFGIGA
+290 VTASMFGVGA
-300 LAAIFAGY
+300 LAAIFGGY
-308 LADRISQ
+308 LADRTSQ
-315 RLLNVIG
+315 RMLNVIG
-322 LAGLMVTGVLIFA
+322 LTGLMVTGVLIFS
-335 TSTPQSVQMVLTLLM
+335 TSAPQGVQMLLTLFM

-358 YTNTSALLQRSV
+358 YTNTSALMQRNV

-398 GLVDSVGWTVG
+398 RLVDVVGWTVG
-409 GIVVIVV
+409 GALVIVI
-416 PCVIGLLGM
+416 PCVTGLLGM
-425 AALGPHTTSVIRA
+425 VALGRPRPPAALQA